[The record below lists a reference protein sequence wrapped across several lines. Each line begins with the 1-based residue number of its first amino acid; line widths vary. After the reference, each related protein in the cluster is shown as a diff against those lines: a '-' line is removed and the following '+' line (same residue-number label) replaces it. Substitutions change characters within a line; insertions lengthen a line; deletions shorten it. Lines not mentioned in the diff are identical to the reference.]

1 MLLIETLSIIIV
13 ILGVVSMISERIYND
28 KISIDQIINIILEQ
42 RIDLIFNQTYPEI
55 KVNTATSSN
64 TQKEDVA

>member
-13 ILGVVSMISERIYND
+13 ILGVVSMISERIYSD

-42 RIDLIFNQTYPEI
+42 RIDLIFNQIYPEI

>member
-1 MLLIETLSIIIV
+1 MLLIKTLSIIIV
-13 ILGVVSMISERIYND
+13 ILGVVPMISERIYSD

-42 RIDLIFNQTYPEI
+42 RIDLIFNQIYPEI